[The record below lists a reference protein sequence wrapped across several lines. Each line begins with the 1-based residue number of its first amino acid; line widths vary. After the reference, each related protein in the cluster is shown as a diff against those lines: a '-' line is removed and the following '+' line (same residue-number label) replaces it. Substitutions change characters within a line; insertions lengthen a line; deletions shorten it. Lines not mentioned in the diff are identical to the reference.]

1 MSGRNAY
8 FGLIAGRF
16 DIDESVL
23 RAALGKQ
30 DVSLQR
36 IVTAAA
42 LCPAIVEEKRRWQR
56 ATSVRMA
63 VSMATECY
71 GERASH
77 RIIET
82 LRRFCAG
89 YDPIELLPEMMNLS
103 PALHL
108 WVSACVL
115 EQMAIVASRSLSGKS
130 VTRAVSAARTSAQL
144 AKQSIGNRSPE
155 IISKLEDHQLVAIET
170 ARDVD
175 DFDAPGTE
183 LVASAAA
190 VLCGM
195 SIAVLSLPRSTL
207 VQTVK
212 KRPQGLQSREL
223 YLPDAPYAWPE
234 NTLASNDAYV
244 WARDLYADMSR
255 VNRSISATGGPSFF
269 RNIAIEAVGT
279 FPIEREPRAASGS
292 AEEDGSSTA
301 LLASAGVI
309 VGALLYRGYRA

>member
-1 MSGRNAY
+1 MSSRNAY

-16 DIDESVL
+16 DIDENVL
-23 RAALGKQ
+23 KAVLGKQ

-89 YDPIELLPEMMNLS
+89 YDPIELLPEMMKLS

-108 WVSACVL
+108 WASACVL
-115 EQMAIVASRSLSGKS
+115 ERMAEVASEEISRKSGP
-130 VTRAVSAARTSAQL
+130 RAIYAARVAAKL
-144 AKQSIGNRSPE
+144 AKQSLGDRSAE
-155 IISKLEDHQLVAIET
+155 LIAKLEDHQLIAIET
-170 ARDVD
+170 ARGVD
-175 DFDAPGTE
+175 EFDAPGTE
-183 LVASAAA
+183 LIASAAA

-207 VQTVK
+207 VQTVEK
-212 KRPQGLQSREL
+212 IPSGLRSREL
-223 YLPDAPYAWPE
+223 YLPDAAYAWPE
-234 NTLASNDAYV
+234 NTLTSNDAYA
-244 WARDLYADMSR
+244 WARDLYVDMSR
-255 VNRSISATGGPSFF
+255 LSRSFSPTGGPLFL
-269 RNIAIEAVGT
+269 RNVLIEAVGT
-279 FPIEREPRAASGS
+279 FPFEREQRSPSGW
-292 AEEDGSSTA
+292 AEEDRSSTA
-301 LLASAGVI
+301 FLAGAGVI